1 MATKKLKEL
10 LEARK
15 SSSRDASGMTSLI
28 NNNSFKFFKLR
39 IQKVLILIVGMPY
52 CML

>member
-15 SSSRDASGMTSLI
+15 SSSRDASGMTCLI
-28 NNNSFKFFKLR
+28 NNNSLKFFKLM